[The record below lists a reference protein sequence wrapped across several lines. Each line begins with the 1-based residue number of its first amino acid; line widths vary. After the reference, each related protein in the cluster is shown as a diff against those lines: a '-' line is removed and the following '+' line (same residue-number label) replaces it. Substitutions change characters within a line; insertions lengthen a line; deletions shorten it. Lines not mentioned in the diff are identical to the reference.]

1 MDRPDRPARLEGAA
15 RVALALLGLAATA
28 CGSSRT
34 RTEREPEPS
43 RPLYKRLV
51 LSLELLPIA
60 SERGQPDAGSASPV
74 RLWLIETDE
83 TGSTRRVDL
92 GELPGPCIVQR
103 NPPAVPMKPFF
114 TLECSGGAGARVR
127 LVHQKDELILLRA
140 PGVQGDE
147 LDFEEAQRVELPI
160 GVRVLT
166 E

>member
-1 MDRPDRPARLEGAA
+1 MDRAA
-15 RVALALLGLAATA
+15 RVTLAVLGVVASA
-28 CGSSRT
+28 CGSSRAP
-34 RTEREPEPS
+34 TEREPEPT

-51 LSLELLPIA
+51 LSLELLA
-60 SERGQPDAGSASPV
+60 VAAERGDPDAGSAAPV
-74 RLWLIETDE
+74 QLWLIETDE

-92 GELPGPCIVQR
+92 GELPGPCTIQR
-103 NPPAVPMKPFF
+103 NPPGVPMKPFF
-114 TLECSGGAGARVR
+114 TLECSGGGGMRVR
-127 LVHQKDELILLRA
+127 LVHQKEELILLRA

>member
-1 MDRPDRPARLEGAA
+1 MERPAR
-15 RVALALLGLAATA
+15 VILALVGLVLSA
-28 CGSSRT
+28 CGSSRAPA
-34 RTEREPEPS
+34 EREPEPT

-60 SERGQPDAGSASPV
+60 SERGEPDAGSASPV
-74 RLWLIETDE
+74 QLWLIQTDE
-83 TGSTRRVDL
+83 TGSTRRIDL

-103 NPPAVPMKPFF
+103 NPPGVPMKPFF
-114 TLECSGGAGARVR
+114 TLECSGAAGTRVR